1 MDITAVEIRKEIL
14 SDIAQGKEGIML
26 LKGVS
31 MEPALL
37 DGTILYVC
45 SQTDYYQGDIV
56 FFLSESRASCPQN
69 YRKKWGG
76 NIV

>member
-69 YRKKWGG
+69 YRNKWGG

>member
-56 FFLSESRASCPQN
+56 VFFIRKQGILSTEL
-69 YRKKWGG
+69 
-76 NIV
+76 